1 MMDAFS
7 AAARQLN
14 DPVIRRVLVRVAL
27 WTAAIYACLAIV
39 LGTIPSGFDA
49 EARFAD
55 IETDWI
61 RNTVVWVVGNLV
73 TMLIALAFVAILW
86 ILFVAIVQTVSSF
99 YFEDVI
105 MAVEARHYPK
115 LPKPNS
121 IPLATQINASLRF
134 AGKVILLNL
143 LALPFYLIPV
153 VSFVVF
159 LGLNGYLVGRE
170 YFELAALRRLDFKAA
185 RSLRKSRSGRVF
197 GAGVII
203 TALFAIPLVNLLA
216 PVLGA
221 AFMVHIFEAM
231 RSPPAAP

>member
-1 MMDAFS
+1 MMDAFI

-14 DPVIRRVLVRVAL
+14 DPAIRRVLVRVAL
-27 WTAAIYACLAIV
+27 WTAAIYVGLAIV
-39 LGTIPSGFDA
+39 LGAIPGAFDA
-49 EARFAD
+49 EAYFAD
-55 IETDWI
+55 IQTDWI
-61 RNTVVWVVGNLV
+61 RHTLVWVVGHIV
-73 TMLIALAFVAILW
+73 TMLIALAFVAVLW

-99 YFEDVI
+99 YFENVI
-105 MAVEARHYPK
+105 VAVEARHYPK
-115 LPKPNS
+115 LPKPRS
-121 IPLATQINASLRF
+121 VPLATQVQASLRF

-153 VSFVVF
+153 VSLVVF

-170 YFELAALRRLDFKAA
+170 YFELAALRRLDFKDANA
-185 RSLRKSRSGRVF
+185 LRKSRSGRVF

-216 PVLGA
+216 PVVGA

-231 RSPPAAP
+231 RAPATTS